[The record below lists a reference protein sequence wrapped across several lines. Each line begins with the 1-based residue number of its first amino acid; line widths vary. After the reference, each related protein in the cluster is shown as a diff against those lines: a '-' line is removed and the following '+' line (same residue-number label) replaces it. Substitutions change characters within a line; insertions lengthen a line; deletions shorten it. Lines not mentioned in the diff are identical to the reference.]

1 MKRTQLVLGSFHISS
16 SKCCCLVISANVQHG
31 TWLGPKPAAAC
42 GTGAERALWDRSPP
56 PPVADEGGRSVG
68 NRKELPG
75 ARLCEFPGSKQRGEA
90 SGTAR
95 SAIGVTMQFPG
106 AMKAG
111 GASGT

>member
-1 MKRTQLVLGSFHISS
+1 MKRTQLVLGSFHIPS

-31 TWLGPKPAAAC
+31 TWLGLKPAAAC
-42 GTGAERALWDRSPP
+42 GTGAERALR
-56 PPVADEGGRSVG
+56 A
-68 NRKELPG
+68 
-75 ARLCEFPGSKQRGEA
+75 KQRGEA

-111 GASGT
+111 RASGT